1 MYWWRG
7 GEGGAILGRI
17 FNIMRKKNR
26 KSLPRRVNKD
36 FIQKIIFK
44 SPA

>member
-1 MYWWRG
+1 MYWLALRCRWRNFG
-7 GEGGAILGRI
+7 KN